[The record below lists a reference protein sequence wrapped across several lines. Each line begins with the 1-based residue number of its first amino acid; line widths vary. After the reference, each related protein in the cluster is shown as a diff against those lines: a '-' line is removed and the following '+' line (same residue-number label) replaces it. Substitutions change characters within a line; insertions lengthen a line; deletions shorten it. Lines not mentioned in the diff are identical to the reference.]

1 MFTGFLC
8 SGGLRFVSFRVLG
21 NNRGLQAMLEK

>member
-8 SGGLRFVSFRVLG
+8 SAGLRCVSFQVLG